1 MVRTARTIEPN
12 EANARRYDTFYPQYR
27 HLYAALKEVR
37 ETGTHDRRQA
47 YPAERDSGLS

>member
-12 EANARRYDTFYPQYR
+12 EANARRYDAFYPQYR

-37 ETGTHDRRQA
+37 ETSVS
-47 YPAERDSGLS
+47 RDTRA